1 MDTYARTIR
10 THQQSLSLLLNEPRT
25 ATVIGTAL
33 QARQLLDGVLEVAQ
47 DICRKPRLTLGMT
60 YFQIVDVVT
69 IETQTG
75 KTQIIAFH
83 KGSIRSAWSHIV
95 PCRWSKFVIAD
106 RLKVGFPS
114 CFIRLMTK

>member
-33 QARQLLDGVLEVAQ
+33 QVRQLLDGVLEVAQ

-83 KGSIRSAWSHIV
+83 KGSIRSDHHRSGLFQFFDFIINVEGIV
-95 PCRWSKFVIAD
+95 AIN
-106 RLKVGFPS
+106 RL
-114 CFIRLMTK
+114 